1 MIDAL
6 ANLPNK
12 LYSKLDESNPHLVL
26 RKKCSKDLLL
36 YTSFEYS
43 EIYLF
48 GKVFDWYCN
57 LWFQNG
63 VLETIDYRFSMHHFM
78 LFKNSINQ
86 ELAEDKKLTKDKFF
100 DGYALESYINGVAIS
115 LRKLNDDYFL
125 MRISKHPSL
134 PRIRG

>member
-1 MIDAL
+1 MNLLKHLPYEL
-6 ANLPNK
+6 ASSFEDINTDLTLFKQCNEK
-12 LYSKLDESNPHLVL
+12 LSLYSSS
-26 RKKCSKDLLL
+26 R
-36 YTSFEYS
+36 YS

-63 VLETIDYRFSMHHFM
+63 VLETIDYRFPMHHFI
-78 LFKNSINQ
+78 LFKESINQ
-86 ELAEDKKLTKDKFF
+86 ELAEDKQLTKDKFF
-100 DGYALESYINGVAIS
+100 DGFALESYLNGVAIS

>member
-1 MIDAL
+1 MNLLKHLPYGL
-6 ANLPNK
+6 ASSFEDINTDLTLFKQCNEK
-12 LYSKLDESNPHLVL
+12 LSLYSSS
-26 RKKCSKDLLL
+26 R
-36 YTSFEYS
+36 YS

-63 VLETIDYRFSMHHFM
+63 VLETIDYRFPMHHFI
-78 LFKNSINQ
+78 LFEESINQ
-86 ELAEDKKLTKDKFF
+86 ELAEDKQLTKDKFF
-100 DGYALESYINGVAIS
+100 DGFALESYLNGVAIS